1 MSILNEFREFAMKGN
16 VVDLA
21 IGVVIGTA
29 FGAITNSLV
38 SDVIMPPLGVLMGG
52 IDFSHYALTLVPAEG
67 EKAAVILSYGK
78 FIQTLINFLIVA
90 WAMFMIV
97 KIMNRMRR
105 APETAAAAPPPP
117 PKSEVLLEEIR
128 DLLKKK

>member
-52 IDFSHYALTLVPAEG
+52 LDFSHYALTLVPAEG
-67 EKAAVILSYGK
+67 DKAATILSYGK
-78 FIQTLINFLIVA
+78 FIQTLVNFLIVA
-90 WAMFMIV
+90 WAMFVIV
-97 KIMNRMRR
+97 KLMNRLRR
-105 APETAAAAPPPP
+105 APEPASAEPPAPPR
-117 PKSEVLLEEIR
+117 SEVLLEEIR

>member
-38 SDVIMPPLGVLMGG
+38 ADVIMPPLGVLMGG
-52 IDFSHYALTLVPAEG
+52 LDFSHYALTLAAAEDDKPAT
-67 EKAAVILSYGK
+67 ILSYGK
-78 FIQTLINFLIVA
+78 FVQTLFNFLIVA
-90 WAMFMIV
+90 WAMFVIV
-97 KIMNRMRR
+97 KLMNRLRR
-105 APETAAAAPPPP
+105 APAPAPEAPPAPP
-117 PKSEVLLEEIR
+117 RSEVLLEEIR
-128 DLLKKK
+128 DLLKKE

>member
-38 SDVIMPPLGVLMGG
+38 ADVIMPPIGVLMGG
-52 IDFSHYALTLVPAEG
+52 LDFTHYNLTLAAAEG
-67 EKAAVILSYGK
+67 GKPAVVLSYGK

-97 KIMNRMRR
+97 KLMNRLRR
-105 APETAAAAPPPP
+105 APAPTPETPPRN
-117 PKSEVLLEEIR
+117 EVLLEEIR
-128 DLLKKK
+128 DLLKK

>member
-38 SDVIMPPLGVLMGG
+38 ADVIMPPLGVLMGG
-52 IDFSHYALTLVPAEG
+52 LDFSHYALTLVPAEG
-67 EKAAVILSYGK
+67 DKAAVVLSYGK

-105 APETAAAAPPPP
+105 QPEAAPASPPPP
-117 PKSEVLLEEIR
+117 PRSEVLLEEIR
-128 DLLKKK
+128 DLLRKK

>member
-38 SDVIMPPLGVLMGG
+38 ADVIMPPLGVLMGG
-52 IDFSHYALTLVPAEG
+52 LDFSHYALTLAAAEG
-67 EKAAVILSYGK
+67 DKPATILSYGK
-78 FIQTLINFLIVA
+78 FVQTLFNFLIVA
-90 WAMFMIV
+90 WAMFVIV
-97 KIMNRMRR
+97 KLMNRLRR
-105 APETAAAAPPPP
+105 APAPAPEAPPAPP
-117 PKSEVLLEEIR
+117 RSEVLLEEIR
-128 DLLKKK
+128 DLLKKE

>member
-1 MSILNEFREFAMKGN
+1 MQILKEFQEFAMKGN

-38 SDVIMPPLGVLMGG
+38 ADVIMPPLGVLMGG
-52 IDFSHYALTLVPAEG
+52 IDFTHYALTLVPAEG
-67 EKAAVILSYGK
+67 DKAAVILSYGK
-78 FIQTLINFLIVA
+78 FVQTLVNFLIVA
-90 WAMFMIV
+90 WAMFIIV
-97 KIMNRMRR
+97 KLMNRLRR
-105 APETAAAAPPPP
+105 EPDVEPSLPPAPP
-117 PKSEVLLEEIR
+117 KTELLLEEIR

>member
-1 MSILNEFREFAMKGN
+1 MSILKEFREFAMKGN

-29 FGAITNSLV
+29 FGGITNSLV

-52 IDFSHYALTLVPAEG
+52 LDFSHYALTLVPAEG
-67 EKAAVILSYGK
+67 DKAAAVLSYGK
-78 FIQTLINFLIVA
+78 FIQTLVNFLIVA
-90 WAMFMIV
+90 WAMFVIV
-97 KIMNRMRR
+97 KIMNRLRR
-105 APETAAAAPPPP
+105 EPEPAPAEPPAPPR
-117 PKSEVLLEEIR
+117 SEVLLEEIR